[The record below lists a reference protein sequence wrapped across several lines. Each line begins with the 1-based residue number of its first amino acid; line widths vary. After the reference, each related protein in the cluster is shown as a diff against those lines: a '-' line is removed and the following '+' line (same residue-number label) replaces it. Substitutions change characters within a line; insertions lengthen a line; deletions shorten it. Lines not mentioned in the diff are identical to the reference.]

1 MSLLIL
7 QVVLG
12 GGRREFLPNNISDPE
27 YPTLMGLRKDGRNLV
42 NEWQSAHPREAAY
55 VWNKEDFDDVDPD
68 TTEYVFG
75 NHINIYFIFITS
87 N

>member
-1 MSLLIL
+1 M
-7 QVVLG
+7 
-12 GGRREFLPNNISDPE
+12 
-27 YPTLMGLRKDGRNLV
+27 MGLRKDGRNLV

-87 N
+87 NLISSFIDFYSFIIYRI